1 MGGRGSGWKRW
12 QDDGSGSETALFGR
26 YRRRRAGTRDVW
38 LEKPPFRTMNE
49 AQILDARSVMRFVY
63 ISIVVPLPRP
73 SQTQE
78 GVEQQLASNHP
89 PLSLSP
95 RVLPL
100 RDSRN
105 RFSNYLLLP
114 SCAYCQKR
122 VRTGLEGAWAP
133 PPRTGGAGS
142 RPIPWRRR
150 LSGCAR
156 YRVRGRRVGSTKGCR
171 YDGGIGAKSVG
182 QRVGGRDFEGHGGG
196 RREEVQ
202 RPTRHKTART
212 TTMAKSKTAHRMKNQ
227 PQNPLPSPAGGLAG
241 SLDVGG

>member
-1 MGGRGSGWKRW
+1 MEEMARRLFRLKDSFVWTIPAAEGGHQSR
-12 QDDGSGSETALFGR
+12 L
-26 YRRRRAGTRDVW
+26 AGGTS
-38 LEKPPFRTMNE
+38 LSN
-49 AQILDARSVMRFVY
+49 DARGTDPGCKVDHEIRLHFDR
-63 ISIVVPLPRP
+63 RP
-73 SQTQE
+73 PPSTLADAGGSRAAA
-78 GVEQQLASNHP
+78 GVQP
-89 PLSLSP
+89 PTPLSP
-95 RVLPL
+95 RILPL

-150 LSGCAR
+150 SSGCAR
-156 YRVRGRRVGSTKGCR
+156 YRVRGRREGSREGCR
-171 YDGGIGAKSVG
+171 YDGGVGAKSVG
-182 QRVGGRDFEGHGGG
+182 QRIGGRDFEGQRGG
-196 RREEVQ
+196 RREEGFQ